1 MTDAQG
7 VGGDYVVQVINVYA
21 THWRHEGNN
30 VPAAEPP
37 FELGRLTE
45 YWSLF
50 GNQLPRLLDRKRLP
64 PEELAFLQHGG
75 DPIRIAEITS
85 AESWLFALPSDQV
98 VAALVLYFRSP
109 DLNEDSSLAVDVL
122 ERCAY
127 AQVQVE
133 GRPLADHIGRLAGR
147 SGARAIDETGTLPPE
162 HHQIVFA
169 GTFHGKEQEP
179 PREEV
184 VDRIL
189 YRIDP
194 PYREEFMPPH
204 ARPSGL
210 NQEQNTYGAVTPYV
224 SFLYGHQDYVDNSV
238 FLTTVQAVGTAARFR
253 EIWHTAYG
261 HVKTFRATKLA
272 PEVGQ
277 QTRADLEELVD
288 QLGNLELDL
297 SFSVET
303 SADLGLLIPS
313 LRIESFHHELYSVM
327 ELPTRARTVSRMFA
341 RLDSSIR
348 SELTAIDIRE
358 RKAEEQK
365 RAELEQ
371 ARLRRAVAVSA
382 LSTVGVPLGFL
393 VSFFGIN
400 ATQVQGTYSIFDL
413 GHYLDVYLAAAILA
427 CVPFAVLVFLNGKAS
442 LRAWWAHRRRT
453 PVPPRP
459 SPLSLRS

>member
-1 MTDAQG
+1 MAEAEA
-7 VGGDYVVQVINVYA
+7 VAGDYVVQVTNVYA
-21 THWRHEGNN
+21 THWRHEGDN

-37 FELGRLTE
+37 FALGRLTE

-50 GNQLPRLLDRKRLP
+50 RDQLPRLLDRKEIP
-64 PEELAFLQHGG
+64 QEELAFLQHGG
-75 DPIRIAEITS
+75 GPTRIREITGV
-85 AESWLFALPSDQV
+85 ESWLFALPSDQV
-98 VAALVLYFRSP
+98 VAALALYFRSP
-109 DLNEDSSLAVDVL
+109 ELNEDSTLAVDVL

-127 AQVQVE
+127 AQVRV
-133 GRPLADHIGRLAGR
+133 GGLPLAVYIGRLADL
-147 SGARAIDETGTLPPE
+147 SGAKAIGDTGTLPPE

-169 GTFHGKEQEP
+169 GTFRGKEP
-179 PREEV
+179 PREDV

-189 YRIDP
+189 YRVDP
-194 PYREEFMPPH
+194 PYREEFLPLY

-210 NQEQNTYGAVTPYV
+210 NQEQHTYGAVTPYV

-261 HVKTFRATKLA
+261 QVKTFRATKLA
-272 PEVGQ
+272 PEIGQ

-313 LRIESFHHELYSVM
+313 LRIESFHHELYRVM

-358 RKAEEQK
+358 RKEEERK
-365 RAELEQ
+365 RLEQ
-371 ARLRRAVAVSA
+371 ERARLRRAVAVSA

-400 ATQVQGTYSIFDL
+400 ATQVQGTYSIFDMR
-413 GHYLDVYLAAAILA
+413 HYLDVYLAAAVLA
-427 CVPFAVLVFLNGKAS
+427 CVPFGVLVFLNGSAA
-442 LRAWWAHRRRT
+442 LRAWWAQRRR
-453 PVPPRP
+453 P
-459 SPLSLRS
+459 SAPSRLASSSG

>member
-1 MTDAQG
+1 MPDEKAPG
-7 VGGDYVVQVINVYA
+7 SDYLVQVINVYA
-21 THWRHEGNN
+21 THWRHEGDD
-30 VPAAEPP
+30 VPTAEPP
-37 FELGRLTE
+37 FELGRLAE
-45 YWSLF
+45 YWSMF
-50 GNQLPRLLDRKRLP
+50 HNQLPRLLDRKQIPL
-64 PEELAFLQHGG
+64 EKLAFLPHGG
-75 DPIRIAEITS
+75 DPVRITEITS

-109 DLNEDSSLAVDVL
+109 DLNEDFALAVKVL
-122 ERCAY
+122 ELCAY
-127 AQVQVE
+127 AQIEIE
-133 GRPLADHIGRLAGR
+133 GLHLAAHIGRLADQ
-147 SGARAIDETGTLPPE
+147 SGAIAIDETQTLPPE

-169 GTFHGKEQEP
+169 REFRGKEP
-179 PREEV
+179 PREDV

-189 YRIDP
+189 YRVDP
-194 PYREEFMPPH
+194 PYREEFMPLY

-210 NQEQNTYGAVTPYV
+210 NQEQHTYGAVTPYV

-313 LRIESFHHELYSVM
+313 LRIESFHHELYNVM
-327 ELPTRARTVSRMFA
+327 ELPTRARTVSQMFA

-358 RKAEEQK
+358 RKAEVQK
-365 RAELEQ
+365 RGELEET
-371 ARLRRAVAVSA
+371 RLRRAIAVSA

-393 VSFFGIN
+393 VGFFGIN
-400 ATQVQGTYSIFDL
+400 ATQVQGTYSIFDMH
-413 GHYLDVYLAAAILA
+413 HYLAFYLAAACLA
-427 CVPFAVLVFLNGKAS
+427 CVPIAVLVFLNGKAS
-442 LRAWWAHRRRT
+442 LRAWWTQQRREL
-453 PVPPRP
+453 VPSRP
-459 SPLSLRS
+459 GFLSRRS